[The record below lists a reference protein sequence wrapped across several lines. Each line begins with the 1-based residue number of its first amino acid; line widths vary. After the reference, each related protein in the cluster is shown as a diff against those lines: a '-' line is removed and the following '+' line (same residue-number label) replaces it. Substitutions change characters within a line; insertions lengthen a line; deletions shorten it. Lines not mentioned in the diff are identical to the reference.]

1 MAATILLNIYGHRI
15 PCSNA
20 RGRFMT
26 GTIFSDGSLHL
37 DDSRTS
43 SPAKAVKAAGEH
55 GDNGFL
61 HDTHT
66 GRSITVAEL
75 RDIS

>member
-1 MAATILLNIYGHRI
+1 
-15 PCSNA
+15 
-20 RGRFMT
+20 MT

-37 DDSRTS
+37 DDPRTS
-43 SPAKAVKAAGEH
+43 SPAIAVKAAGEH
-55 GDNGFL
+55 GDNGFV

-75 RDIS
+75 KDFS